1 MPSKNRKIT
10 PDLYF
15 QNIPLLLSIVG
26 GMFLLYV
33 FFFWDSAALP
43 IQAGM
48 FFDTVTVPVDLIK
61 VGSEVIPLELENYII
76 FQNYE
81 SLPPAIFPKLTN
93 AFGIIVFSLILLAL
107 ALVTSFRKMYF
118 IGGAAAAIFLFTFSG
133 INGLNIGGLSSNYA
147 LIGLLIGVL
156 LPMLLIHFFT
166 EHLGLSWRFAIILLS
181 GWITI
186 SLLIF
191 LSDVESPGLLVA
203 EHLMLPASVLAALFF
218 LHIGHAFVSG
228 VSILLI
234 RLNKNIGLKISWQ
247 LTIIFTLYFFLVLFS
262 LLDIMGEINLPFP
275 TVPPVVLMLVCGVLG
290 YFVLNIKLKQ
300 VTSPFTSD
308 IIGKTLYWIGFAIA
322 TCTWGRAILVGNQPL
337 QEFYNH
343 IFLYSQIALSLLF
356 FAYLLSNFMDI
367 LNSGKAIDQVIFK
380 PEIFAYSH
388 MRIGSI
394 MAIVILAIYADG
406 IVGVQLSSAST
417 NVSADYY
424 YQTNRPLEAAILYEN
439 SWLQYRKNDK
449 AKIAAAHLRYA
460 LKQPSSGLE
469 LLIES
474 FDYSPNVP
482 GILMLS
488 NKLHQS
494 EKIFEALFY
503 LEKGLEYFP
512 ENPFLQNNLALL
524 YSKIN
529 RPQDAIA
536 AVSKSASKS
545 PVQQANLLALQLKHK
560 AVIEFREELNDDLIL
575 KINKLAYY
583 NQRGDF
589 APFSIPLDQLPEDAQ
604 LQNVIFR
611 NQWSNKA
618 ESSLEQDLA
627 HIDSMLNSGLT
638 AFEDL
643 NLRETRILRT
653 YQAGYLNETLKYL
666 SGTAAAHPRSAGYF
680 YAIAANILAGQL
692 DYQKAAIDLEQ
703 AIAAGFQN
711 FRPHHLIVLHF
722 GGKAEKAK
730 EIQQRHNI
738 PSPFWFETDE
748 SGTLIANNA
757 HVKFH
762 ALASKLNSQFG
773 DLVLDEIQEMENP
786 ELKADLMLAFLL
798 QKAHWLSETQL
809 EEVLIVMSKITEAKW
824 TLDELNS
831 YTSFL
836 KTAESEQLT
845 SNFKRLIKPESSLVK
860 NAYLTP
866 LILNQ
871 VSQEKDNLLQYSILQ
886 EAIQFNRDPILWI
899 NFVQTSRKLGL
910 DNYASDALV
919 TLQEWLSLSEI
930 EKLQLENQ

>member
-1 MPSKNRKIT
+1 MPSKKNKINLDILIKSL
-10 PDLYF
+10 P
-15 QNIPLLLSIVG
+15 ILLSIVG
-26 GMFLLYV
+26 GFFVFYV
-33 FFFWDSAALP
+33 YFYWNTASLP
-43 IQAGM
+43 IEAGM
-48 FFDTVTVPVDLIK
+48 FFDSLTVPVDFIK
-61 VGSEVIPLELENYII
+61 LGSEIIPLELENFII

-81 SLPPAIFPKLTN
+81 SLPPTNFPGMTN
-93 AFGIIVFSLILLAL
+93 AYGIVVYSLILMSL

-147 LIGLLIGVL
+147 LIGLLIGVVG
-156 LPMLLIHFFT
+156 PMLMIHFFA
-166 EHLGLSWRFAIILLS
+166 EHWAMALRIGVIMLFGWLTLIVLVKLSE
-181 GWITI
+181 
-186 SLLIF
+186 
-191 LSDVESPGLLVA
+191 VQSPELLVA
-203 EHLMLPASVLAALFF
+203 EHLMLPASLLAALFF
-218 LHIGHAFVSG
+218 LHIGHAFISG
-228 VSILLI
+228 ISILLI
-234 RLNKNIGLKISWQ
+234 RLNTNLGLKISWQ
-247 LTIIFTLYFFLVLFS
+247 LTIIFILYFFLVLFS
-262 LLDIMGEINLPFP
+262 LLDIMGEVNLPFP
-275 TVPPVVLMLVCGVLG
+275 TVPPIVLMLISGVLG
-290 YFVLNIKLKQ
+290 YFVLNLKLQQ
-300 VTSPFTSD
+300 VSSPFPSAF
-308 IIGKTLYWIGFAIA
+308 IGQTLYWIGFAIA
-322 TCTWGRAILVGNQPL
+322 TLTWGRAILIGNQPL

-356 FAYLLSNFMDI
+356 FAYLLSNFMDL

-406 IVGVQLSSAST
+406 IIGVQLASAST

-439 SWLQYRKNDK
+439 AWLQYRKNDK
-449 AKIAAAHLRYA
+449 AKIAASHLRYA
-460 LKQPSSGLE
+460 LKQPSAGLD
-469 LLIES
+469 LLVES
-474 FDYSPNVP
+474 FDYAPNVP
-482 GILMLS
+482 GIIMLS

-512 ENPFLQNNLALL
+512 ENPYLQNNLALL

-529 RPQDAIA
+529 RPQDAIET
-536 AVSKSASKS
+536 VSKSNKNSL
-545 PVQQANLLALQLKHK
+545 VQQANLLALQLKHK
-560 AVIEFREELNDDLIL
+560 ATIELRDESNDDLIL

-583 NQRGDF
+583 NQLGDF
-589 APFSIPLDQLPEDAQ
+589 APFSIPLDQLPEDTQ
-604 LQNVIFR
+604 LQNVILR
-611 NQWSNKA
+611 NQWSNKVD
-618 ESSLEQDLA
+618 SSLEQDLA

-680 YAIAANILAGQL
+680 YAISSNILAGQL
-692 DYQKAAIDLEQ
+692 DYHKAAIDLEQ

-711 FRPHHLIVLHF
+711 FRPHHLIVLYF

-730 EIQQRHNI
+730 EIQQRYNI

-748 SGTLIANNA
+748 SGILIANNA
-757 HVKFH
+757 HVQFH
-762 ALASKLNSQFG
+762 DLASKLNSQFG
-773 DLVLDEIQEMENP
+773 DRLVSEIQKIENP
-786 ELKADLMLAFLL
+786 ELKADLMLSFLL
-798 QKAHWLSETQL
+798 QKAHWLSKT
-809 EEVLIVMSKITEAKW
+809 EVDELLVALASISDAKW
-824 TLDELNS
+824 TVEELKS
-831 YTSFL
+831 YPSFL
-836 KTAESEQLT
+836 ESTEADQLAT
-845 SNFKRLIKPESSLVK
+845 YFKRLIKPESSLVK

-871 VSQEKDNLLQYSILQ
+871 VGQEDDNLIQYSILQ

-899 NFVQTSRKLGL
+899 NFVQKSRELGL

-919 TLQEWLSLSEI
+919 ALQEWLSLSEI